1 MLATLLIIRQFLQNV
16 KEVLQPYLYER
27 HKLGDLTLRAVW
39 DLLLS
44 VLLKYAR
51 LAAGKAQASPTEQDA
66 PGSGLRS
73 GRPGW
78 GASERRSVSFS
89 NSNCSV
95 KCVWG
100 TNAVF
105 VFTVIIYTTAQ
116 SISHYLE
123 TWVNLKAASSAPK
136 SRLSTAR
143 CYDSCPSNTEEIE
156 PHCKLLAHIFH
167 LSSVCRP
174 NSSQGEEVFER
185 GLRGA

>member
-66 PGSGLRS
+66 PGPGPRS

-78 GASERRSVSFS
+78 GPSERRSVCFS
-89 NSNCSV
+89 NGC
-95 KCVWG
+95 
-100 TNAVF
+100 
-105 VFTVIIYTTAQ
+105 
-116 SISHYLE
+116 
-123 TWVNLKAASSAPK
+123 
-136 SRLSTAR
+136 
-143 CYDSCPSNTEEIE
+143 
-156 PHCKLLAHIFH
+156 
-167 LSSVCRP
+167 
-174 NSSQGEEVFER
+174 
-185 GLRGA
+185 

>member
-66 PGSGLRS
+66 PGPGLRS

-78 GASERRSVSFS
+78 GPSERRSVGFS
-89 NSNCSV
+89 NSC
-95 KCVWG
+95 
-100 TNAVF
+100 
-105 VFTVIIYTTAQ
+105 
-116 SISHYLE
+116 
-123 TWVNLKAASSAPK
+123 
-136 SRLSTAR
+136 
-143 CYDSCPSNTEEIE
+143 
-156 PHCKLLAHIFH
+156 
-167 LSSVCRP
+167 
-174 NSSQGEEVFER
+174 
-185 GLRGA
+185 